1 MAQYYVD
8 IMSSYRRT
16 LYVGVTRDLAKRVEE
31 HRQKLVGG
39 FTKRYNVTRLVYD
52 EVAGNPMAASEREKQ
67 IKGWLRAKKVALIET
82 ANPDWADLANS
93 IE

>member
-1 MAQYYVD
+1 MAQYYVY
-8 IMSSYRRT
+8 IMSSYRLT
-16 LYVGVTRDLAKRVEE
+16 LYVGVTRDLAKRAEE

-39 FTKRYNVTRLVYD
+39 FTKRYNVTRLVHD
-52 EVAGNPMAASEREKQ
+52 EVADNPMAAIEREKQ

-82 ANPDWADLANS
+82 ANPDWADLATS